1 MTVEQK
7 LEQMGLAVPDLAS
20 LYASNPAGARY
31 ISHCAVQNLLF
42 LSGTTPIKDGRPY
55 LTGMLGRELTVEQ
68 GYEAARYAA
77 LTTLAAVKYALGDL
91 ERVQQFVQVI
101 GYVSSATG
109 FTDQPRV
116 VNGATDLL
124 VAVFG
129 DRGKP
134 TRAAIGCHGL
144 AANHSVEI
152 VATVLFSG
160 TEVRRPLHRDQGG
173 R

>member
-1 MTVEQK
+1 MTVEQT
-7 LEQMGLAVPDLAS
+7 LQRLGLAVPDLAE
-20 LYASNPAGARY
+20 LYGTNVAGAKFV
-31 ISHCAVQNLLF
+31 SHLAVQNLLYV
-42 LSGTTPIKDGRPY
+42 SGTTPMKDGRPY
-55 LTGMLGRELTVEQ
+55 LTGMLGRDLTVEQ
-68 GYEAARYAA
+68 GYDAARYAA

-91 ERVQQFVQVI
+91 DRVQQFVQVI

-116 VNGATDLL
+116 INGATDLL
-124 VAVFG
+124 VELFG

-152 VATVLFSG
+152 VATVLFTG
-160 TEVRRPLHRDQGG
+160 PDVRPPLHRDRGG